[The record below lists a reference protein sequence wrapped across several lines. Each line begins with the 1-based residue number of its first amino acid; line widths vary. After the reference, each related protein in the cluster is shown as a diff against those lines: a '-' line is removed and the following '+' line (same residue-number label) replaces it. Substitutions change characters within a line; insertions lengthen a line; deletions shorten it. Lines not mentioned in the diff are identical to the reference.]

1 MQYQQPNDAAMKMNT
16 LKIYLL
22 SIVLLLGACKSSY
35 QPLSIPITKDVKTS
49 KAMVITAH
57 PFASQVGLDV
67 LKKGGNAVDAAIA
80 VQFALA
86 VCYPAA
92 GNIGGGGFMVY
103 RDKNGNV
110 KCLDFREK
118 APMAATTN
126 MYLDA
131 DGNVI
136 ADLSTTGHLAVG
148 VPGVVDGMWQ
158 AFEQY
163 SKLKDWKSLVQPAID
178 GASYGVILTERE
190 AKGLNAEAKTFD
202 LVNKRKTAFTT
213 NPNWKVGDLFIQKEL
228 AGTLKSIRDKGRAG
242 FYEGKVAKT
251 LVKEMQ
257 KGNGLITLNDLMD
270 YKAVWRTPI
279 TFTYKGY
286 EIVSMPPPSSG
297 GIALMQLMKMI
308 EPYDIQSMGLHS
320 TNSTHLIV
328 EAERRVYADR
338 AAHLGDSD
346 FYPVPIKT
354 MTSSVYLK
362 NRMSD
367 FNPSMAT
374 KSEQI
379 KAGQIKESDQTTH
392 FSIVDEEGNAVSITT
407 TLNDGYGC
415 KVIVEGGGYLLNNEM
430 DDFSAKPGEPNLYGL
445 IGAEAN
451 KVEPGKRMLSSMTP
465 TIVSKNGKLKAVV
478 GTPGGSTIITSVFQT
493 LINIIDFDMNGFEAV
508 AKPRFHHQWLP
519 DLLYHERNC
528 LDGQVKIALTERGHI
543 LSERGAIGRVEAIVY
558 MPDGTISGG
567 ADPRGDDDAKGY

>member
-1 MQYQQPNDAAMKMNT
+1 MNT

-320 TNSTHLIV
+320 TNSIHLIV

-346 FYPVPIKT
+346 FYPVP
-354 MTSSVYLK
+354 
-362 NRMSD
+362 
-367 FNPSMAT
+367 
-374 KSEQI
+374 
-379 KAGQIKESDQTTH
+379 
-392 FSIVDEEGNAVSITT
+392 
-407 TLNDGYGC
+407 
-415 KVIVEGGGYLLNNEM
+415 
-430 DDFSAKPGEPNLYGL
+430 
-445 IGAEAN
+445 
-451 KVEPGKRMLSSMTP
+451 
-465 TIVSKNGKLKAVV
+465 
-478 GTPGGSTIITSVFQT
+478 
-493 LINIIDFDMNGFEAV
+493 
-508 AKPRFHHQWLP
+508 
-519 DLLYHERNC
+519 
-528 LDGQVKIALTERGHI
+528 
-543 LSERGAIGRVEAIVY
+543 
-558 MPDGTISGG
+558 
-567 ADPRGDDDAKGY
+567 